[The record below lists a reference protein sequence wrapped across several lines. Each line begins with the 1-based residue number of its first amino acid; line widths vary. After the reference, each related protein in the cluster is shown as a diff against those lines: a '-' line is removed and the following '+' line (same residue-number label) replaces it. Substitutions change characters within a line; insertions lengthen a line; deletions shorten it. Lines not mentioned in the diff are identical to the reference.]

1 LRPNR
6 DPMTS
11 STLAAGPFE
20 STSERKPGVDAIDI
34 ADYLLELILRQAAT
48 CAWLE
53 PKSEGVHAVSIE
65 QRGGAL
71 GSFTLADGMGD
82 AVLARLALL
91 CEIDLL
97 GGGSGAGT
105 ARIRQGE
112 RASEIV
118 VTTRVTDSGLA
129 GELRTLDER
138 VTQVAGTAAALDGRL
153 SEEFDPGTR
162 IGTYQITHQIGRGG
176 MGIVYEV
183 EHTVLGK
190 RFAMKVLSSAVM
202 ARDPSSSRRFVR
214 EARAAARVH
223 HPGIVDVTDFGTLRD
238 GRPYLVMELLSGHA
252 LHEIATDGG
261 ALSAIEPLRAI
272 RLVRQVCQALSAA
285 HACGV
290 VHRDLTPANVF
301 VLPDGED
308 ERVVLVDFGS
318 ASTPEPDGDV
328 MDGPPGVVI
337 GTPHYISPEQL
348 RGRPGD
354 ARSDI
359 YSLGIIMFELLG
371 GNPPFDGATSRDIAL
386 QHLQAEIPPIES
398 PHGELPEELIRIVQR
413 CMAKQPEDRFASA
426 TELTAAMERIEAM
439 MSRRGWRRWLPR

>member
-1 LRPNR
+1 
-6 DPMTS
+6 MTS
-11 STLAAGPFE
+11 STIAAGSYE
-20 STSERKPGVDAIDI
+20 SMTERGPAVDAIDI
-34 ADYLLELILRQAAT
+34 ADYLLELILRQVAI

-53 PKSEGVHAVSIE
+53 PKSDGVHEAIIE
-65 QRGGAL
+65 QRGGTL
-71 GSFTLADGMGD
+71 DGFTLGEGLGD

-97 GGGSGAGT
+97 SGGSGAGT

-112 RASEIV
+112 RAMEVV

-129 GELRTLDER
+129 GELRTIEER
-138 VTQVAGTAAALDGRL
+138 VTQVAGSAVVLDGRL
-153 SEEFDPGTR
+153 SEEFAPGTR
-162 IGTYQITHQIGRGG
+162 IGTYEIVHQIGRGG

-190 RFAMKVLSSAVM
+190 RFAMKVLASAVL
-202 ARDPSSSRRFVR
+202 ARDPASSRRFVR
-214 EARAAARVH
+214 EARAAARVR

-238 GRPYLVMELLSGHA
+238 GRPYLVMELLSGLA
-252 LHEIATDGG
+252 LHEVAAEAG
-261 ALSAIEPLRAI
+261 ALSAVEPLRATRI
-272 RLVRQVCQALSAA
+272 MHQVCQALAAA
-285 HACGV
+285 HSCGV

-301 VLPDGED
+301 VMPDD
-308 ERVVLVDFGS
+308 EIDRVVLVDFGS
-318 ASTPEPDGDV
+318 AITPETAGEAN
-328 MDGPPGVVI
+328 DGPPGVVI

-359 YSLGIIMFELLG
+359 YSVGIILFELLTG
-371 GNPPFDGATSRDIAL
+371 SPPFDGPSARDIAL
-386 QHLQAEIPPIES
+386 LHLQAEVPRIES
-398 PHGELPEELIRIVQR
+398 PHGELPEELVRIVQH

-426 TELTAAMERIEAM
+426 TELSAALDRVESM

>member
-1 LRPNR
+1 
-6 DPMTS
+6 MTS
-11 STLAAGPFE
+11 SAIASG
-20 STSERKPGVDAIDI
+20 SIDGRNERKPGSDAIDV
-34 ADYLLELILRQAAT
+34 ADYLLEQILTQSAV

-53 PKSEGVHAVSIE
+53 PRAEASHEVAIE
-65 QRGGAL
+65 QRGGAI
-71 GSFTLADGMGD
+71 GTFTLVDGVGD

-91 CEIDLL
+91 CDIDLI
-97 GGGSGAGT
+97 GGGTSAGT
-105 ARIRQGE
+105 ARVRQGE
-112 RASEIV
+112 RSGEVV
-118 VTTRVTDSGLA
+118 VTTRVTDSGLS
-129 GELRTLDER
+129 GELRTLEER
-138 VTQVAGTAAALDGRL
+138 VTHVAGGATSVVLDGRL
-153 SEEFDPGTR
+153 SEEFEPGTR
-162 IGTYQITHQIGRGG
+162 IGTYQVAHQIGRGG

-190 RFAMKVLSSAVM
+190 RFAMKVLSSAVL

-214 EARAAARVH
+214 EARAAARIH

-252 LHEIATDGG
+252 LHEVAADAG
-261 ALSAIEPLRAI
+261 ALSALEPLRGI
-272 RLVRQVCQALSAA
+272 RIIRQVCQALAAA

-301 VLPDGED
+301 ILPADEA

-318 ASTPEPDGDV
+318 ASTPEPDSDV
-328 MDGPPGVVI
+328 GDGPPGVVI

-359 YSLGIIMFELLG
+359 YSVGIILFELLTG
-371 GNPPFDGATSRDIAL
+371 SPPFDGASARDIAL
-386 QHLQAEIPPIES
+386 QHLQAEIPAIES
-398 PHGELPEELIRIVQR
+398 PHGELPEELTRIVQH
-413 CMAKQPEDRFASA
+413 CMAKQPDERYASA
-426 TELTAAMERIEAM
+426 TELVVALERVEAM